1 MAKRLINATSSLYGH
16 REKLLTYLYK
26 VRVGK
31 QGRIVLPKELRE
43 ACGISVGDEAVI
55 MVEGER
61 LTLHI
66 HKVSDDPI
74 QDLRELSETISL
86 GLSAEELKKRGD
98 EERLKHLLNR
108 GNS

>member
-1 MAKRLINATSSLYGH
+1 
-16 REKLLTYLYK
+16 LTQLYK

-31 QGRIVLPKELRE
+31 QRRIVLPKELRE
-43 ACGISVGDEAVI
+43 AYEISEGDEAII

-66 HKVSDDPI
+66 HKVPEDPI
-74 QDLRELSETISL
+74 QDLRELSETVSL

-108 GNS
+108 DNS

>member
-1 MAKRLINATSSLYGH
+1 MAQ
-16 REKLLTYLYK
+16 LYK

-43 ACGISVGDEAVI
+43 ACGISEGDEAI
-55 MVEGER
+55 ITVEGKQ

-74 QDLRELSETISL
+74 RDLRELSETISL
-86 GLSAEELKKRGD
+86 GLSSEELKKRGD
-98 EERLKHLLNR
+98 EERLKHLLKRDNF
-108 GNS
+108 